1 MKAFPFAI
9 WPGELIKAGP
19 PEQSPYHASRL
30 LDPVQSYS
38 VQRAAQ
44 VIDPERPS
52 FQRAKYIPA
61 ETLDSMEG
69 YQHPGQKASN
79 VSGATVG
86 AHPTR
91 SVYGTD
97 RTEGFLPA
105 GHAHRN
111 ADIKGRIHF
120 LASADH
126 DAAFHELSDLHRAV
140 AATGSLS
147 DEHIQLLDAARRR
160 LEETEMRLSHARSGH
175 ASALAEPMMGMADT
189 HHKENGNDRGKSA
202 QNILLNQQNALSAD
216 VTQFPAISFGLPA
229 DSMTGR
235 PAKSASEMAKQLS
248 FEGSTPFIAAYLAG
262 NSGFIPQES
271 LQQRLR
277 EVRSQDIP
285 TTPQDISQ
293 QYRILEK
300 NRRNNTSIGLG
311 YSRGS
316 ELASHVADGTS
327 SWGDYSGN
335 ALYGR
340 AFRPQAP
347 EWARQ
352 STGDALG
359 RTSTLSRLLGDLSVR
374 PSLVSRIQA
383 GPLFPSRT
391 SADLPQG
398 PAPQPA
404 PPQAGVMGSITRNAA
419 DLPQGPAP
427 KPTPP
432 LTLFPSRTYKDLPPP
447 R

>member
-19 PEQSPYHASRL
+19 PEQSPYHRSRL

-69 YQHPGQKASN
+69 YQHPGQKASR

-86 AHPTR
+86 AHPTT

-97 RTEGFLPA
+97 RTDGFLPA

-147 DEHIQLLDAARRR
+147 EDHIQLLDAARRR
-160 LEETEMRLSHARSGH
+160 LEETEMRSSHARSGH

-202 QNILLNQQNALSAD
+202 QNILLGQQNALSAD

-248 FEGSTPFIAAYLAG
+248 LQGSTPFLAAYLG
-262 NSGFIPQES
+262 VNNSGFLPQEN

-285 TTPQDISQ
+285 TTPQDIYQ
-293 QYRILEK
+293 RYRTLERS
-300 NRRNNTSIGLG
+300 RRNNTSIGLG

-359 RTSTLSRLLGDLSVR
+359 RTSTLRGLLDGFSAR
-374 PSLVSRIQA
+374 PSLVSLIR
-383 GPLFPSRT
+383 
-391 SADLPQG
+391 
-398 PAPQPA
+398 
-404 PPQAGVMGSITRNAA
+404 TRN
-419 DLPQGPAP
+419 
-427 KPTPP
+427 
-432 LTLFPSRTYKDLPPP
+432 DLPPP

>member
-19 PEQSPYHASRL
+19 PDQSPYHRSRL

-38 VQRAAQ
+38 VQRATQ

-61 ETLDSMEG
+61 ETLNSMEW
-69 YQHPGQKASN
+69 YQHPGEKASN
-79 VSGATVG
+79 IAGATVG
-86 AHPTR
+86 AHPTT

-97 RTEGFLPA
+97 RTDGFLPA

-126 DAAFHELSDLHRAV
+126 DAAFHELSDLHRAI

-147 DEHIQLLDAARRR
+147 EDHIQMLEGARRR
-160 LEETEMRLSHARSGH
+160 LEEAEMRLSHARSGH

-189 HHKENGNDRGKSA
+189 HHKQNGNDRGKVA
-202 QNILLNQQNALSAD
+202 QDILLRQQNALSPD

-248 FEGSTPFIAAYLAG
+248 LQGSTPFIAAYLAG
-262 NSGFIPQES
+262 NNSGFLPQEN
-271 LQQRLR
+271 LQHRLR

-285 TTPQDISQ
+285 TTPQDIYER
-293 QYRILEK
+293 YRTLEK
-300 NRRNNTSIGLG
+300 SRRNNTSVGLG
-311 YSRGS
+311 SSRGS

-327 SWGDYSGN
+327 TWGDYSGN

-359 RTSTLSRLLGDLSVR
+359 RAATLHRLLGEFSNV
-374 PSLVSRIQA
+374 PGAASI
-383 GPLFPSRT
+383 SRT
-391 SADLPQG
+391 YADLPQQQ
-398 PAPQPA
+398 APKPP
-404 PPQAGVMGSITRNAA
+404 PPQAGVMGSITR
-419 DLPQGPAP
+419 
-427 KPTPP
+427 
-432 LTLFPSRTYKDLPPP
+432 TYKDLPPP

>member
-1 MKAFPFAI
+1 MIPNA
-9 WPGELIKAGP
+9 P
-19 PEQSPYHASRL
+19 P
-30 LDPVQSYS
+30 
-38 VQRAAQ
+38 
-44 VIDPERPS
+44 

-69 YQHPGQKASN
+69 YQHPGQKASSL
-79 VSGATVG
+79 SGATVG
-86 AHPTR
+86 AHPTT

-97 RTEGFLPA
+97 RTDGFLPA

-126 DAAFHELSDLHRAV
+126 DAAFHELSDLHRAI
-140 AATGSLS
+140 AATGSFS
-147 DEHIQLLDAARRR
+147 DEHIQMLDAARRR

-189 HHKENGNDRGKSA
+189 HHKENGNDRGKLA
-202 QNILLNQQNALSAD
+202 QNILLGQQNALSAD

-235 PAKSASEMAKQLS
+235 PAKSASEMAKQMSLQ
-248 FEGSTPFIAAYLAG
+248 GSTPFLAAYLAG
-262 NSGFIPQES
+262 GTSGFLPQEN
-271 LQQRLR
+271 LQHRLR

-285 TTPQDISQ
+285 TTPQDIYQ
-293 QYRILEK
+293 RYRTLEK
-300 NRRNNTSIGLG
+300 NRRNNTSIGLR

-359 RTSTLSRLLGDLSVR
+359 RTSTLHRLLGEFSAR
-374 PSLVSRIQA
+374 PSLVSLI
-383 GPLFPSRT
+383 RT
-391 SADLPQG
+391 QQDLSQQ
-398 PAPQPA
+398 APQPA
-404 PPQAGVMGSITRNAA
+404 PPQAGLMEGLSRNYTDLPQQQAPKPTPPQAGVMGSITR
-419 DLPQGPAP
+419 
-427 KPTPP
+427 
-432 LTLFPSRTYKDLPPP
+432 TYKDLPPP